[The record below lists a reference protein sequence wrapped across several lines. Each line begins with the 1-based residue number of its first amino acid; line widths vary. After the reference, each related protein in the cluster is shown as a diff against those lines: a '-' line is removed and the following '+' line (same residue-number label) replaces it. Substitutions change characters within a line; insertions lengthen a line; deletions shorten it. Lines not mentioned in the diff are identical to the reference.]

1 MGCAGQ
7 TSAFLQKDH
16 KHLKSQAFAILTI
29 NLGCLELVRPL
40 SFRGDLQTSSPVQRI
55 MAGL

>member
-16 KHLKSQAFAILTI
+16 KHLKLQAFAILTI
-29 NLGCLELVRPL
+29 NLGYLVQVRHL
-40 SFRGDLQTSSPVQRI
+40 SFKGELRTSSPVQLI
-55 MAGL
+55 ISGM